1 MVPKT
6 LAKAIAQWPTGDLA
20 DLLNLIHAE
29 IHRRAEEQ
37 REKRSDSRR
46 VASRPAKRAEPRNA

>member
-20 DLLNLIHAE
+20 DLLNLIHGE
-29 IHRRAEEQ
+29 IHRRADEQ
-37 REKRSDSRR
+37 RSKSKR

>member
-37 REKRSDSRR
+37 RARKAKLPRR
-46 VASRPAKRAEPRNA
+46 DARQNA